1 MIDESMDKDQMKKDP
16 EPWEF
21 RAKPAWQRL
30 IIMLGGVTVNL
41 LLGVFIYSMTLYV
54 WNDTYLKNENVT
66 NGVVCSDFAKEI
78 GFENGDKIIAI
89 DGLGVDRFSD
99 INKDMVLRDE
109 SYVVDIVRNG
119 SLERVEIGNNFI
131 KHWKNS
137 GKEKLFT
144 PRTLV
149 QVGSLSKGSF
159 SEKAGIK
166 PGDVLM
172 TVNGVSTKFF
182 DEFKEALLK
191 NKAKTVT
198 IGLDRSGAYI
208 EVRVDVSG
216 WKSGFSLDNNL
227 DLSIEE
233 FGFWSLSHWV

>member
-1 MIDESMDKDQMKKDP
+1 M
-16 EPWEF
+16 
-21 RAKPAWQRL
+21 
-30 IIMLGGVTVNL
+30 
-41 LLGVFIYSMTLYV
+41 
-54 WNDTYLKNENVT
+54 T

-172 TVNGVSTKFF
+172 SVNGVSTRFLTSLRGVVEKQSPNSHYWFRQKWDF
-182 DEFKEALLK
+182 IEFVLMFLAGK
-191 NKAKTVT
+191 
-198 IGLDRSGAYI
+198 I
-208 EVRVDVSG
+208 
-216 WKSGFSLDNNL
+216 GFSLDNNL

-233 FGFWSLSHWV
+233 FGFLESFPMGSFIHD

>member
-1 MIDESMDKDQMKKDP
+1 MGGYVKISGMIDESMDKDQMKKDP
-16 EPWEF
+16 EAWEF
-21 RAKPAWQRL
+21 RSGYLATINYNVGR
-30 IIMLGGVTVNL
+30 VTVNL

-54 WNDTYLKNENVT
+54 WNDTYLKNEDVT
-66 NGVVCSDFAKEI
+66 NGVICSDFVKEI
-78 GFENGDKIIAI
+78 GFENGDKIIVF

-149 QVGSLSKGSF
+149 QV
-159 SEKAGIK
+159 
-166 PGDVLM
+166 
-172 TVNGVSTKFF
+172 
-182 DEFKEALLK
+182 EAK
-191 NKAKTVT
+191 
-198 IGLDRSGAYI
+198 
-208 EVRVDVSG
+208 
-216 WKSGFSLDNNL
+216 
-227 DLSIEE
+227 
-233 FGFWSLSHWV
+233 